1 MNSDCENCTLSYRC
15 VPSAISSKELF
26 RFTNIVST
34 NELYQPHDK
43 LFEQSTKA
51 DHLYVVKSGSFKT
64 SIQGSTNN
72 PHVNGFFLPGELIGM
87 ESMAG
92 NNYLSSS
99 TAIESSLACK
109 INYRQLGA
117 LRKDFPLLSDL
128 SVKLYSQAL
137 ALSQSILSCVSKQ
150 SAAQRLACFILILM
164 ERTKQLNRRVSE
176 VYLNMSRQDIAS
188 HLGLAVETV
197 SRSFSKLIKHGY
209 IKKNNRHIYITD
221 SKQLQ
226 FFSTH

>member
-1 MNSDCENCTLSYRC
+1 MNSDCENCTLAYRC
-15 VPSAISSKELF
+15 VPSAISAKELF

-34 NELYQPHDK
+34 NEPYQPHDK

-51 DHLYVVKSGSFKT
+51 DYLYVVKSGSFKT
-64 SIQGSTNN
+64 SIQGSSSN

-99 TAIESSLACK
+99 TAIENSLACK

-128 SVKLYSQAL
+128 SVKLYSQTL
-137 ALSQSILSCVSKQ
+137 ALSQNILSCVSKQ

-164 ERTKQLNRRVSE
+164 KRTKQLNQQASE
-176 VYLNMSRQDIAS
+176 VYLSMSRQDIAS

-197 SRSFSKLIKHGY
+197 SRSFSTLIKQGL
-209 IKKNNRHIYITD
+209 IKKTNRLIYITD
-221 SKQLQ
+221 HSKLQL
-226 FFSTH
+226 FSTH

>member
-1 MNSDCENCTLSYRC
+1 MNSDCENCALAYRC

-51 DHLYVVKSGSFKT
+51 DYLYVVKSGSFKT
-64 SIQGSTNN
+64 SIKGASNN

-99 TAIESSLACK
+99 SAIESSLACK

-164 ERTKQLNRRVSE
+164 KRTKQLNHQSNLIH
-176 VYLNMSRQDIAS
+176 LNMSRQDIAS

-197 SRSFSKLIKHGY
+197 SRSFSKLTSHGY
-209 IKKNNRHIYITD
+209 ITK
-221 SKQLQ
+221 SKHDINIVDTTGLQ
-226 FFSTH
+226 NFSSH

>member
-1 MNSDCENCTLSYRC
+1 MNSDCENCTLANRC
-15 VPSAISSKELF
+15 VPSAISPEELF
-26 RFTNIVST
+26 RFTNIVTT

-51 DHLYVVKSGSFKT
+51 DYLYVVKSGSFKT
-64 SIQGSTNN
+64 FIKGSTNN

-99 TAIESSLACK
+99 TAIENSLACK

-164 ERTKQLNRRVSE
+164 KRTKQLNHQSSE
-176 VYLNMSRQDIAS
+176 VYLHMSRQDIAS

-197 SRSFSKLIKHGY
+197 SRSFSKLIKQGY

-226 FFSTH
+226 YFSTH